1 MIQENILAL
10 TAYGLETGLITPADE
25 TYTINRLLELFEVDE
40 IEDAVFAA
48 QNVMPPKGVLPT
60 QSTSRSESEM
70 CFAPSLEDILSEMM
84 DYAYEQGI
92 MKENSIV
99 YRDLFDTK
107 IMGCLV
113 ARPSEI
119 RAKFKDLYENDS
131 AQAATD
137 YFYKLSCDSN
147 YIRRD
152 RIKKDQK
159 WTADT
164 EFGTLDVT
172 INLSKPEKDPKAIA
186 AAKNAKQSSYPKC
199 QLCST
204 NEGYA
209 GRVNHPARQN
219 HRIIPLTINGSDWFF
234 QYSPYVY
241 YNEHCIVFN
250 AEHTP
255 MKIDRAAFA
264 KLFDFV
270 AQFPH
275 YFVGSNADLPI
286 VGGSI
291 LTHDHFQGGHYT
303 FAMAKAEIEKEISF
317 EGFADVKAGIV
328 KWPMSVIR
336 ISGPDK
342 ERLID
347 LADKILLAWRGYTD
361 EAAFVFAET
370 DGEPHNTITPIARR
384 RGDDFELDLVLRN
397 NITTEEHPLGV
408 YHPHANLHHIKKENI
423 GLIEVMGLAVLPAR
437 LKDEMAELSD
447 ALVTGKDL
455 RSTDTLKSHA
465 EWAEGF
471 VSKYDSITEE
481 NVMDIIRN
489 EIGIVFKE
497 VLMDAGVYKCTE
509 EGRAAFQRFID
520 EVNKD

>member
-10 TAYGLETGLITPADE
+10 TAYGVKTGLIEPADK

-40 IEDAVFAA
+40 IEDAVFEA
-48 QNVMPPKGVLPT
+48 QKTKGVP
-60 QSTSRSESEM
+60 
-70 CFAPSLEDILSEMM
+70 PLENILSEMM

-119 RAKFKDLYENDS
+119 RAKFKNLYDNDS

-219 HRIIPLTINGSDWFF
+219 HRIIPVTINGSDWFF

-255 MKIDRAAFA
+255 MKIERATFA
-264 KLFDFV
+264 KLLDFV
-270 AQFPH
+270 TQFPH

-303 FAMAKAEIEKEISF
+303 FAMAKAEIEKEIKF
-317 EGFADVKAGIV
+317 AGFGDVKAGIV

-336 ISGPDK
+336 ISGSDK
-342 ERLID
+342 ERLIE

-361 EAAFVFAET
+361 EDAFVFAET
-370 DGEPHNTITPIARR
+370 DGEPHNTITPIARKH
-384 RGDDFELDLVLRN
+384 GEDFELDLVLRN

-437 LKDEMAELSD
+437 LKDEMAELAD
-447 ALVTGKDL
+447 AIVNGKDL
-455 RSTDTLKSHA
+455 RSTQTLANHA
-465 EWAEGF
+465 EWAEEF
-471 VSKYDSITEE
+471 LPKYDNITAE
-481 NVMDIIRN
+481 NVMDIIRD
-489 EIGIVFKE
+489 EIGYVFKE
-497 VLMDAGVYKCTE
+497 VLLDAGVYKCTE
-509 EGRAAFQRFID
+509 EGRKAFQKFID
-520 EVNKD
+520 NVNSK